1 MSIFKVYILYSKS
14 IDTFYIGFSSD
25 LSQRIDQHREHGIK
39 GSFTNRAEDWELYFS
54 LTCTSESQARSIERH
69 LKKNKSR
76 KYLSNLKKYEAIG
89 RRLLEQ

>member
-14 IDTFYIGFSSD
+14 IDTFYYIGFSSD

-54 LTCTSESQARSIERH
+54 LSCRSEDYDGQIGLFSSIIP
-69 LKKNKSR
+69 SS
-76 KYLSNLKKYEAIG
+76 Y
-89 RRLLEQ
+89 